1 MTFISFLSKEIFE
14 QIFNELS
21 EDGKKRIR

>member
-21 EDGKKRIR
+21 EGGKKRIR